1 MKNFLYILTF
11 FISASVFS
19 QQLYRAGQSNLLNA
33 KNPEDIGIRTAQQ
46 IVADEQ
52 NPLEY
57 GIVDDKDI
65 LWSVIV
71 WEVIDLDERVNFPL
85 LYPVDTS
92 VVGPERR
99 PMFWWLKQEI
109 LKGNLDVYDQGVTDG
124 EFRNKIEEEDI
135 INLFRERQVL
145 EPGKDAVRDV
155 GLWIEEVVSAQLAT
169 LPVDPYSGEEIP
181 EEYQAVLDT
190 VDLVFPFTIKGF
202 NDADAPY
209 TQLQEDLF
217 TYEMFQG
224 YMQDPPVRV
233 VLPEGGETE
242 LKEEEIDEYKRALNE
257 YMVEELWVEDK
268 HFYWADLKY
277 YLQIHKTLNTR
288 MNAGIAAVVDLL
300 CYDIKSLHIKG
311 FTFFKDG
318 WTKEHKQE
326 GYKETYDS
334 LGEQKEVNHSNKPQ
348 VEFLDILDKNDTRI
362 TLDKEVRN
370 VINNWQ

>member
-33 KNPEDIGIRTAQQ
+33 KNPEDIGVRTAQQ
-46 IVADEQ
+46 IMADEQ

-135 INLFRERQVL
+135 INLFR
-145 EPGKDAVRDV
+145 
-155 GLWIEEVVSAQLAT
+155 
-169 LPVDPYSGEEIP
+169 
-181 EEYQAVLDT
+181 
-190 VDLVFPFTIKGF
+190 
-202 NDADAPY
+202 
-209 TQLQEDLF
+209 
-217 TYEMFQG
+217 
-224 YMQDPPVRV
+224 
-233 VLPEGGETE
+233 
-242 LKEEEIDEYKRALNE
+242 
-257 YMVEELWVEDK
+257 
-268 HFYWADLKY
+268 
-277 YLQIHKTLNTR
+277 
-288 MNAGIAAVVDLL
+288 
-300 CYDIKSLHIKG
+300 
-311 FTFFKDG
+311 
-318 WTKEHKQE
+318 
-326 GYKETYDS
+326 
-334 LGEQKEVNHSNKPQ
+334 
-348 VEFLDILDKNDTRI
+348 
-362 TLDKEVRN
+362 
-370 VINNWQ
+370 

>member
-33 KNPEDIGIRTAQQ
+33 KNPEDIGVRTAQQ
-46 IVADEQ
+46 IMADEQ

-155 GLWIEEVVSAQLAT
+155 GLWIEEVV
-169 LPVDPYSGEEIP
+169 
-181 EEYQAVLDT
+181 
-190 VDLVFPFTIKGF
+190 
-202 NDADAPY
+202 
-209 TQLQEDLF
+209 
-217 TYEMFQG
+217 
-224 YMQDPPVRV
+224 
-233 VLPEGGETE
+233 
-242 LKEEEIDEYKRALNE
+242 
-257 YMVEELWVEDK
+257 
-268 HFYWADLKY
+268 
-277 YLQIHKTLNTR
+277 
-288 MNAGIAAVVDLL
+288 
-300 CYDIKSLHIKG
+300 
-311 FTFFKDG
+311 
-318 WTKEHKQE
+318 
-326 GYKETYDS
+326 
-334 LGEQKEVNHSNKPQ
+334 
-348 VEFLDILDKNDTRI
+348 
-362 TLDKEVRN
+362 
-370 VINNWQ
+370 

>member
-1 MKNFLYILTF
+1 MVG
-11 FISASVFS
+11 FIFANQIINVNN
-19 QQLYRAGQSNLLNA
+19 SNTNLEL
-33 KNPEDIGIRTAQQ
+33 
-46 IVADEQ
+46 EQ
-52 NPLEY
+52 
-57 GIVDDKDI
+57 
-65 LWSVIV
+65 
-71 WEVIDLDERVNFPL
+71 VN
-85 LYPVDTS
+85 
-92 VVGPERR
+92 
-99 PMFWWLKQEI
+99 QEI

-277 YLQIHKTLNTR
+277 EQVKKWL
-288 MNAGIAAVVDLL
+288 
-300 CYDIKSLHIKG
+300 IKG
-311 FTFFKDG
+311 MWYFDKKYSELIYRPIALAPVTTAIEIF
-318 WTKEHKQE
+318 E
-326 GYKETYDS
+326 GEDD
-334 LGEQKEVNHSNKPQ
+334 
-348 VEFLDILDKNDTRI
+348 DIDTGF
-362 TLDKEVRN
+362 
-370 VINNWQ
+370 

>member
-1 MKNFLYILTF
+1 LKNFLYILTF

-33 KNPEDIGIRTAQQ
+33 KNPEDIGVRTAQQ
-46 IVADEQ
+46 IMADEQ

-190 VDLVFPFTIKGF
+190 VNLVFPFTIKGF

-242 LKEEEIDEYKRALNE
+242 LKQEEIDEYKRALNE

-277 YLQIHKTLNTR
+277 EQVKKWL
-288 MNAGIAAVVDLL
+288 
-300 CYDIKSLHIKG
+300 IKG
-311 FTFFKDG
+311 MWYFDKKYSELIYRPIALAPVTTAIEIF
-318 WTKEHKQE
+318 E
-326 GYKETYDS
+326 GEDD
-334 LGEQKEVNHSNKPQ
+334 
-348 VEFLDILDKNDTRI
+348 DIDTGF
-362 TLDKEVRN
+362 N
-370 VINNWQ
+370 

>member
-33 KNPEDIGIRTAQQ
+33 KNPEDIGVRTAQQ
-46 IVADEQ
+46 IMADEQ

-217 TYEMFQG
+217 T
-224 YMQDPPVRV
+224 
-233 VLPEGGETE
+233 
-242 LKEEEIDEYKRALNE
+242 
-257 YMVEELWVEDK
+257 
-268 HFYWADLKY
+268 
-277 YLQIHKTLNTR
+277 
-288 MNAGIAAVVDLL
+288 
-300 CYDIKSLHIKG
+300 
-311 FTFFKDG
+311 
-318 WTKEHKQE
+318 
-326 GYKETYDS
+326 
-334 LGEQKEVNHSNKPQ
+334 
-348 VEFLDILDKNDTRI
+348 
-362 TLDKEVRN
+362 
-370 VINNWQ
+370 